1 MNDYTVPPDPSM
13 PPSAV
18 PPPPP
23 PPKKAT
29 PWGKIALFGGIG
41 CFVLLLI
48 VAGILVVFYLIG
60 RDQVETY
67 GTTDGGGEVS
77 DLSDGGTSVHSG
89 RLEAGDALAPD
100 GSWYDEYPV
109 SLTSGGRLVVTM
121 ESNDFDAYLTIM
133 APSGATTS
141 DDDGGGGTNSR
152 VERTIDESGTW
163 RVRANS
169 LRAGQT
175 GNYSVTVSTT
185 P

>member
-13 PPSAV
+13 PPSGST

-23 PPKKAT
+23 AKST
-29 PWGKIALFGGIG
+29 PWGKIALFGCLGLFIIG
-41 CFVLLLI
+41 LI

-60 RDQVETY
+60 RDQVDTY

-77 DLSDGGTSVHSG
+77 DLSGGGTSTHRG

-109 SLTSGGRLVVTM
+109 SLTSGGRLIVTM
-121 ESNDFDAYLTIM
+121 ESNDFDAYLTLM

-175 GNYSVTVSTT
+175 GEYSVTISTT